1 MRDQSSLLFQWST
14 AFDTFH
20 KIFKSDWQRHGA
32 VVCMLLLAVI
42 ITETAPFASS
52 EITHTHTYTYVAFHI
67 AFHLVLF
74 WQRANHPSLNHIIH
88 STQPNPTTEYD
99 MKLCKIII
107 SGGGMPVSFHQQA
120 LDCIDYVH
128 TTCHSSFTHL
138 GTCCLGYLNGW
149 CSCVFRLMRSST
161 PIIVLGFIIF
171 CWLLQEVKLLF

>member
-1 MRDQSSLLFQWST
+1 
-14 AFDTFH
+14 
-20 KIFKSDWQRHGA
+20 
-32 VVCMLLLAVI
+32 
-42 ITETAPFASS
+42 
-52 EITHTHTYTYVAFHI
+52 
-67 AFHLVLF
+67 
-74 WQRANHPSLNHIIH
+74 
-88 STQPNPTTEYD
+88 
-99 MKLCKIII
+99 
-107 SGGGMPVSFHQQA
+107 MPVSFHQQA